1 MTSEIAKS
9 MQESLEKT
17 GETLTKQAQNIAKK
31 EEPRPTEPQPT
42 MVIMPPSPGESSTA
56 TTADGSSDT
65 QGADAKQ
72 IGDKLKKGW
81 GNFVQAS
88 KQTIQE
94 ARDAVEKE
102 QNRIAARLQDP
113 TKARRRDPSLPLD
126 VDALRDAEVIYVTDR
141 IMTLSHPAM
150 QSTVD
155 GTITPARKLAAIGHL
170 LHKRHGGRYMV
181 WNLSEVEYDVSIL
194 DDQVLLFSFPGSPSP
209 PLGLLLKLLISM
221 ESWLKADERNVA
233 VVHCLTGK
241 GRTSTVVAA
250 FLCWMGEAGFR
261 DVHRALEYIAKCKRC
276 PVEDLTIPSQRRYI
290 QYFANMLDGVRP
302 SQPPLM
308 LKRIILSEAPRVSC
322 SCASNEK

>member
-1 MTSEIAKS
+1 MWKTFISSEIAKS
-9 MQESLEKT
+9 MQDSLEKT
-17 GETLTKQAQNIAKK
+17 GDAITKQAQNIASELNHPDEKK
-31 EEPRPTEPQPT
+31 IAQETEQ
-42 MVIMPPSPGESSTA
+42 SGETQQQDQL
-56 TTADGSSDT
+56 ADRF
-65 QGADAKQ
+65 
-72 IGDKLKKGW
+72 KKGW
-81 GNFVQAS
+81 GNMMEATKHVV
-88 KQTIQE
+88 QE
-94 ARDAVEKE
+94 ARVAVEKE
-102 QNRIAARLQDP
+102 QNRFAARLSDP
-113 TKARRRDPSLPLD
+113 DRPRRRDPSIGLD
-126 VDALRDAEVIYVTDR
+126 VDALRDAEVVYITDR

-150 QSTVD
+150 QSSVD
-155 GTITPARKLAAIGHL
+155 GDITPARKLAAVGQL

-181 WNLSEVEYDVSIL
+181 WNLSEVEYDLSIL

-261 DVHRALEYIAKCKRC
+261 DVHQALKYIAKCKRC
-276 PVEDLTIPSQRRYI
+276 RTEDLTIPSQRRYI

-308 LKRIILSEAPRVSC
+308 LKRIILSEAPRVSV
-322 SCASNEK
+322 AEEDNVQRDEQ